1 MTADAPNFYF
11 PAPRLQKFC
20 SQCATPITHRIPPDD
35 NRVRDVCDHCGAVH
49 YQNPRNVVGVLPI
62 WNEKILLCRR
72 AIAPRYNT
80 WTLPAGFMELGETT
94 AQGAMRETQEEA
106 GAQIKLGPLYT
117 IIDVPH
123 AEQVHF
129 FFLAEVLSAELYPG
143 PESLE
148 AAFFDVQDIPWQDLS
163 FRTVITTLRHYV
175 EDRKTGRFP
184 VHHYDIP
191 HPPPK

>member
-1 MTADAPNFYF
+1 MTSDAPNFYF
-11 PAPRLQKFC
+11 PAPRVQKFC

-106 GAQIKLGPLYT
+106 GAQIRLGPLYT

-148 AAFFDVQDIPWQDLS
+148 AAFFDVQDIPWPDLS

-175 EDRKTGRFP
+175 EDRRTGRFP